1 MSRLQYIVMALLV
14 ALPTWSGPQRALYNS
29 LDPFSCAEAL
39 AFCELYPEA
48 EETPSALQ
56 RAARLLHLS
65 STEALPSLFSLI
77 NRLKGASEPFS
88 EQDLVFIESLAAHFP
103 NRQLKGYVAQTE
115 AEVIA
120 LPTEE
125 IDLGMALIL
134 SQLGDVPEAAFQARS
149 YSAMLDLMAL
159 QIMCRLPPNATHVQ
173 KIHETNRFIFDQM
186 HFRFPPHSVY
196 AENIDL
202 YTFLPSVMDNH
213 LGVCLGVTALY
224 LAVAQRID
232 LPLEI
237 ITPPG
242 HIYIR
247 YRMGDKTLNI
257 ETTARGVH
265 MSDETYLS
273 LHNPTLQER
282 PLKEVV
288 GMTHVNQASTYLHKG
303 EFLKAAQI
311 YAKALPYMPEDPLV
325 KELLGYSYLF
335 TGKKEEGET
344 LLKQIGKGMHSIA
357 EDYLAGKV
365 DLDGIQAV
373 FMMVDETRQS
383 LIEKQKKLE
392 ITLKKYPEFRDGLHQ
407 LATTWVQ
414 LNRGREAIDALT
426 RFYALDPDDAVTNY
440 YLSVLHGERHD
451 FKNCWR
457 YLRCAEAAASKE
469 HFYPKALRDLRRS
482 LILLC
487 PE

>member
-1 MSRLQYIVMALLV
+1 MRKVFTAALLA
-14 ALPTWSGPQRALYNS
+14 ALLPLGAGPQKALYNS
-29 LDPFSCAEAL
+29 LDPRSAAEAL

-48 EETPSALQ
+48 DETPSALK
-56 RAARLLHLS
+56 RAAQLLQ
-65 STEALPSLFSLI
+65 LPSTDTVPTLFSLV
-77 NRLKGASEPFS
+77 NRLKGSSESFS
-88 EQDLVFIESLAAHFP
+88 EEDILLIETLAAHLP
-103 NRQLKGYVAQTE
+103 NRQLKGYTVQTE
-115 AEVIA
+115 SEVIA
-120 LPTEE
+120 LPAEE
-125 IDLGMALIL
+125 VDLGMALIL
-134 SQLGDVPEAAFQARS
+134 SQLGDVPDAAFQARS

-159 QIMCRLPPNATHVQ
+159 QILSRLPQSATHLQ
-173 KIHETNRFIFDQM
+173 KIQETNRFIFDQM

-242 HIYIR
+242 HIYVR
-247 YRMGDKTLNI
+247 YRIGEKTLNI

-265 MSDETYLS
+265 MPDETYLS
-273 LHNPTLQER
+273 LHNPNLQQR

-311 YAKALPYMPEDPLV
+311 YEKARPYMPEDLMV

-335 TGKKEEGET
+335 IGKKEEGEV
-344 LLKQIGKGMHSIA
+344 LLKEIGKGMHSIA

-365 DLDGIQAV
+365 DLEGIQAV
-373 FMMVDETRQS
+373 FTSVDETRQS
-383 LIEKQKKLE
+383 LLAKQKKLE
-392 ITLKKYPEFRDGLHQ
+392 EALKKCPEFRDGLHQ

-426 RFYALDPDDAVTNY
+426 RFYALDPHDAVTNY

-457 YLRCAEAAASKE
+457 YLKCAEEAVSKE
-469 HFYPKALRDLRRS
+469 NFYPKALRELRRT
-482 LILLC
+482 LTLHC

>member
-1 MSRLQYIVMALLV
+1 MTRFIAVLLAA
-14 ALPTWSGPQRALYNS
+14 ALPVWAGPQRALYNS
-29 LDPFSCAEAL
+29 LDPHSAAEAL
-39 AFCELYPEA
+39 AFCELYPDA
-48 EETPSALQ
+48 DETPSALK
-56 RAARLLHLS
+56 RAAQLLQLP
-65 STEALPSLFSLI
+65 STETVPPLFYLI
-77 NRLKGASEPFS
+77 NRLKGSSEPLS
-88 EQDLVFIESLAAHFP
+88 EEDVLLIESLAAHLP
-103 NRQLKGYVAQTE
+103 NRGLKGYTASQE
-115 AEVIA
+115 AAVIA
-120 LPTEE
+120 LPSEE
-125 IDLGMALIL
+125 IDLGMSLIL
-134 SQLGDVPEAAFQARS
+134 SQLGDATDAPFQARS

-159 QIMCRLPPNATHVQ
+159 QILSRLPSCATHLE
-173 KIHETNRFIFDQM
+173 KIQETNRFIFDQM
-186 HFRFPPHSVY
+186 HFRFPPQSVY

-224 LAVAQRID
+224 LAIAQRID

-237 ITPPG
+237 VTPPG
-242 HIYIR
+242 HIYVR
-247 YRMGDKTLNI
+247 YRTADKTINI

-273 LHNPTLQER
+273 LHNPTLQQR

-311 YAKALPYMPEDPLV
+311 YEKALPYMPEDPLV

-335 TGKKEEGET
+335 IGKKKEGEA

-373 FMMVDETRQS
+373 FIQVDETRES
-383 LIEKQKKLE
+383 LIEKQKQLE
-392 ITLKKYPEFRDGLHQ
+392 AIIKKYPEFRDGLHQ

-414 LNRGREAIDALT
+414 LNRGREAIDALI
-426 RFYALDPDDAVTNY
+426 RYYALDPNDAVTNY

-457 YLRCAEAAASKE
+457 YLKCAEEAVLKE
-469 HFYPKALRDLRRS
+469 NFYPKALRELRRT
-482 LILLC
+482 LMLLC